1 MNHVFDNKESIRIV
15 LAPMFELLLYKRQKL
30 SHEEW
35 LAFVARTESSIIQSP
50 QQFLGNDLPSK
61 SIIDGAVKEIFME
74 FLEKETVETAAEA

>member
-1 MNHVFDNKESIRIV
+1 MNNIFYDKDSIRIV
-15 LAPMFELLLYKRQKL
+15 LAPMFELLLYKKQKL

-61 SIIDGAVKEIFME
+61 SIIDESVKEIFIE
-74 FLEKETVETAAEA
+74 FLEKEAVETEV

>member
-1 MNHVFDNKESIRIV
+1 MSNVFYNKDSIRIV

-61 SIIDGAVKEIFME
+61 PIVDEAVKEIFIE
-74 FLEKETVETAAEA
+74 FLEKETVGTEA